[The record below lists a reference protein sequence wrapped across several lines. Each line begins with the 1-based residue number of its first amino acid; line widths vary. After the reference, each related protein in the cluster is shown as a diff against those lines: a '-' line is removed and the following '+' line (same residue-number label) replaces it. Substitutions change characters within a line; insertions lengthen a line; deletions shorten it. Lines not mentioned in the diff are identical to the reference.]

1 MRPPSSGDFKAISKA
16 ETIGE
21 MFSVP
26 LFKILIVAA
35 AANIGSMIATFAF
48 FIFLTPLLGVNLE
61 MMTNILMTGLTNLW
75 AFLTG
80 WI

>member
-1 MRPPSSGDFKAISKA
+1 MRPPTGGDFKAIAKA

-26 LFKILIVAA
+26 LFKILLVAA
-35 AANIGSMIATFAF
+35 AANIGSTIATFAF
-48 FIFLTPLLGVNLE
+48 FIFLTPLLGVDLE
-61 MMTNILMTGLTNLW
+61 MMTGILTTGFTNLW